1 MFELIPMERR
11 MANFD
16 PFRMMADMERSFFG
30 QPSTRAVS
38 AFRTDVSD
46 IGDAYKLEAEL
57 PGFKKEDIS
66 IDIKDERLTISAE
79 RKMENE
85 ENKPNYIKQ
94 ERYYGSYKRSFGL
107 EGINSDGIAQAA
119 PCGSRKPQNRNQL
132 NYSQIL
138 SFLSLYCKSPGFCP
152 GIIFANKTMLIII
165 C

>member
-16 PFRMMADMERSFFG
+16 PFRMMADMERNFFG

-79 RKMENE
+79 RKFENE
-85 ENKPNYIKQ
+85 DEKPNFVKR
-94 ERYYGSYKRSFGL
+94 ERYYGSYSRSFGL
-107 EGINSDGIAQAA
+107 EGINSDGIEASYVD
-119 PCGSRKPQNRNQL
+119 GV
-132 NYSQIL
+132 
-138 SFLSLYCKSPGFCP
+138 LSLRLPKQMPVVPESRR
-152 GIIFANKTMLIII
+152 IEIN
-165 C
+165 

>member
-11 MANFD
+11 MASFD

-79 RKMENE
+79 RKFENE
-85 ENKPNYIKQ
+85 DEKPNFVKR
-94 ERYYGSYKRSFGL
+94 ERFYGSYSRSFGL
-107 EGINSDGIAQAA
+107 EGINTEGIEAGYVDGV
-119 PCGSRKPQNRNQL
+119 
-132 NYSQIL
+132 
-138 SFLSLYCKSPGFCP
+138 LSLRLPKQTPVVPESRR
-152 GIIFANKTMLIII
+152 IEIN
-165 C
+165 

>member
-11 MANFD
+11 MASFD
-16 PFRMMADMERSFFG
+16 PFRMMADMERSFFS

-79 RKMENE
+79 RKFENE
-85 ENKPNYIKQ
+85 DEKPNFVKR
-94 ERYYGSYKRSFGL
+94 ERFYGSYSRSFGL
-107 EGINSDGIAQAA
+107 EGINTDGIEASYVD
-119 PCGSRKPQNRNQL
+119 GV
-132 NYSQIL
+132 
-138 SFLSLYCKSPGFCP
+138 LSLRLPKQTPVIPESRR
-152 GIIFANKTMLIII
+152 IEIN
-165 C
+165 

>member
-107 EGINSDGIAQAA
+107 EGINSDAIEASYVDG
-119 PCGSRKPQNRNQL
+119 
-132 NYSQIL
+132 IL
-138 SFLSLYCKSPGFCP
+138 SLKLPKQIPVVPESRR
-152 GIIFANKTMLIII
+152 IEIN
-165 C
+165 

>member
-107 EGINSDGIAQAA
+107 EGINSDAIEASYVDG
-119 PCGSRKPQNRNQL
+119 
-132 NYSQIL
+132 IL
-138 SFLSLYCKSPGFCP
+138 SLKLPKQVPVVHESRR
-152 GIIFANKTMLIII
+152 IEIN
-165 C
+165 